1 MSLVVTLLPG
11 MPGYE
16 NHKLDYAVSNY
27 NGEFG
32 YRRIRISD
40 VEFSRYLYE
49 QTGLHIDL
57 GSRREACKGQAGAI
71 SSVYNIVDENGEP
84 TMQELHL
91 NAPPSKYMKYAIYTD
106 KDPFEP
112 NHLILLIKPRK
123 TPNDHDT
130 EAKND

>member
-40 VEFSRYLYE
+40 VEFARYLYE

-57 GSRREACKGQAGAI
+57 GTR
-71 SSVYNIVDENGEP
+71 NL
-84 TMQELHL
+84 T
-91 NAPPSKYMKYAIYTD
+91 APPSKYMKYALKVD
-106 KDPFEP
+106 NDAFEP
-112 NHLILLIKPRK
+112 KNLTLLITPRRKPK
-123 TPNDHDT
+123 IVK
-130 EAKND
+130 E

>member
-16 NHKLDYAVSNY
+16 NHKMDYAVSNY

-40 VEFSRYLYE
+40 VEFARYLYE

-57 GSRREACKGQAGAI
+57 GSRCEACKGQSGAV
-71 SSVYNIVDENGEP
+71 SSFYFIADENGEH
-84 TMQELHL
+84 TMQTL
-91 NAPPSKYMKYAIYTD
+91 NLTAPPSKYMKYALKVD
-106 KDPFEP
+106 NDAFEP
-112 NHLILLIKPRK
+112 KNLTLLITPRRKPK
-123 TPNDHDT
+123 IVKEQP
-130 EAKND
+130 

>member
-40 VEFSRYLYE
+40 VEFARYLYE

-57 GSRREACKGQAGAI
+57 GSRCEACKGQSGAV
-71 SSVYNIVDENGEP
+71 SSFYFIVDENGEH
-84 TMQELHL
+84 TMQTL
-91 NAPPSKYMKYAIYTD
+91 NLPVPASTYTKHD
-106 KDPFEP
+106 FLADNDAFEP
-112 NHLILLIKPRK
+112 KNLTLLITPRRKPK
-123 TPNDHDT
+123 IVK
-130 EAKND
+130 E